1 MLEENENFATLL
13 KNIRTEEE
21 VSLDQLAYGIMS
33 TSQLARIEKGE
44 RSVAK
49 VVRDRLLERL
59 GVARDLYENLLDLED
74 YREWERQKDILHA
87 VREKQ
92 TEQAEQL
99 LSEYEESLEDDEN
112 IRRQFYLVMLA
123 DIQKKAEGQELFVRE
138 CYREALALTVPEAD
152 TVWAKQ
158 RPLSILEI
166 NLLLE
171 NLAYE
176 NGMDSFLKYKVLLRY
191 VEDGCYDEISK
202 AKIYPKIAFYS
213 LKKRM
218 QYREH
223 LDAGERTECLE
234 ICGKTVERLRD
245 AGRTYYLVELLEIR
259 KQLLKD
265 QLECLPDTDRE
276 NHLAIR
282 QEDETLLAV
291 IRKLYQEYG
300 VTEYM
305 EDCTYLYQQK
315 WVFPIG
321 EVLKIRRTMFGMT
334 QEQLCDGIC
343 SVKSLRRAE
352 QGKTDI
358 QREVREKLLKR
369 LGLSG
374 QLQWTR
380 LITSDR
386 EVVRLAE
393 RLAKYQNGQNYVET
407 RKLLERLKAKVTMEI
422 PQNKQ
427 FIIETEALLD
437 YYEKKISMRKFVDC
451 ETEILR
457 QTLKENDFRK
467 MGKIYL
473 TEMEITCIRNR
484 WRGLKNEE
492 KKKGIQFLLNIYEE
506 YSSKNGIANAI
517 SMYEFVTE
525 GAVSELGNMGE
536 HELAILIDN
545 KSIKESLKC
554 RRLIHIDYKL
564 YDIFWNTQE
573 ILKKKGIKMNLE
585 KMADELMN
593 CISISHYTKRFF
605 YEKIYRDKLVN
616 VHCQDYPEYHC
627 K

>member
-1 MLEENENFATLL
+1 MNFTTLL
-13 KNIRTEEE
+13 KNIRTEEGI
-21 VSLDQLAYGIMS
+21 SLDQLALGIMS
-33 TSQLARIEKGE
+33 ASQLARIEKGE

-92 TEQAEQL
+92 TKQAEQL
-99 LSEYEESLEDDEN
+99 LLEYEESLEDDEN

-123 DIQKKAEGQELFVRE
+123 DIQKKAEGQELFVRK

-223 LDAGERTECLE
+223 LDAGERMECLE
-234 ICGKTVERLRD
+234 ICGKAVERLRD

-259 KQLLKD
+259 RQLFEDQLGELTGKEQEENLAVQREDEELLK
-265 QLECLPDTDRE
+265 
-276 NHLAIR
+276 
-282 QEDETLLAV
+282 V
-291 IRKLYQEYG
+291 IRDLYRQYD
-300 VTEYM
+300 VTDYM

-427 FIIETEALLD
+427 FIIETETLLD

-467 MGKIYL
+467 IGKIYL
-473 TEMEITCIRNR
+473 TEMEITCICNR

-492 KKKGIQFLLNIYEE
+492 KKKDIQFLLNIYEE
-506 YSSKNGIANAI
+506 YSSKNVIANAI

-536 HELAILIDN
+536 HELAILIDK

-564 YDIFWNTQE
+564 YDIFWNNQE
-573 ILKKKGIKMNLE
+573 IRKKKDIKMNLE
-585 KMADELMN
+585 KMADELVN
-593 CISISHYTKRFF
+593 CISISHYTKRYF
-605 YEKIYRDKLVN
+605 YEKIYRDKLTN
-616 VHCQDYPEYHC
+616 VH
-627 K
+627 

>member
-92 TEQAEQL
+92 TAQVERL

-152 TVWAKQ
+152 TVWTKQ

-223 LDAGERTECLE
+223 LDAGERMECLE
-234 ICGKTVERLRD
+234 ICGKAVERLRD

-259 KQLLKD
+259 KELIKD
-265 QLECLPDTDRE
+265 QLEYLPDTDRE
-276 NHLAIR
+276 NYLAIR
-282 QEDETLLAV
+282 REDETLLAV

-451 ETEILR
+451 ETEILK

-473 TEMEITCIRNR
+473 TEMEITCICNR

-492 KKKGIQFLLNIYEE
+492 KKKDIQFLLNIYEE

-593 CISISHYTKRFF
+593 CISISHYTKRYF
-605 YEKIYRDKLVN
+605 YEKIYRDKLTN
-616 VHCQDYPEYHC
+616 VH
-627 K
+627 

>member
-1 MLEENENFATLL
+1 MNFTALL
-13 KNIRTEEE
+13 KNIRTVEGI
-21 VSLDQLAYGIMS
+21 SLDQLALGIMS
-33 TSQLARIEKGE
+33 ASQLARIEKGE

-92 TEQAEQL
+92 TKQAEQL

-123 DIQKKAEGQELFVRE
+123 DIRKKAEGQELFVRK

-176 NGMDSFLKYKVLLRY
+176 NGMDSFLKYKVLLHY

-223 LDAGERTECLE
+223 LDAGERMECLE
-234 ICGKTVERLRD
+234 ICGKAVERLRD
-245 AGRTYYLVELLEIR
+245 ASRTYYLVELLEIR
-259 KQLLKD
+259 RQLLED
-265 QLECLPDTDRE
+265 QLGELTGKEQEE
-276 NHLAIR
+276 NLAVQR
-282 QEDETLLAV
+282 EDEELLKV
-291 IRKLYQEYG
+291 IQNLYREYE
-300 VTEYM
+300 VTDYM

-427 FIIETEALLD
+427 FIIETETLLD
-437 YYEKKISMRKFVDC
+437 YYEKKISMRKLVDC

-467 MGKIYL
+467 MEKIYL
-473 TEMEITCIRNR
+473 TEMEIKCIRNR

-492 KKKGIQFLLNIYEE
+492 KKKDIQFLLNIYEE
-506 YSSKNGIANAI
+506 YSSKNVIANAI

-536 HELAILIDN
+536 HELAILIDK

-564 YDIFWNTQE
+564 YDIFWNNQE

-585 KMADELMN
+585 KMADELVN
-593 CISISHYTKRFF
+593 CISISHYTKRYF
-605 YEKIYRDKLVN
+605 YEKIYRDKLTN
-616 VHCQDYPEYHC
+616 VH
-627 K
+627 

>member
-1 MLEENENFATLL
+1 MNFTALL
-13 KNIRTEEE
+13 KNMRTEEGI
-21 VSLDQLAYGIMS
+21 SLDQLALGIMS
-33 TSQLARIEKGE
+33 ASQLARIEKGE
-44 RSVAK
+44 RSVTK

-92 TEQAEQL
+92 TKEAEQL

-123 DIQKKAEGQELFVRE
+123 DIQKKAEGLELFVRK

-152 TVWAKQ
+152 IVWAKQ

-223 LDAGERTECLE
+223 LDAGERMECLE
-234 ICGKTVERLRD
+234 ICGKAVERLRD

-259 KQLLKD
+259 KQLLED
-265 QLECLPDTDRE
+265 QLGELTGEEQKE
-276 NHLAIR
+276 NLAVQR
-282 QEDETLLAV
+282 EDEELLKV
-291 IRKLYQEYG
+291 IRDLYRQYD
-300 VTEYM
+300 VTDYM

-427 FIIETEALLD
+427 FIIETETLLD

-473 TEMEITCIRNR
+473 TEMEIKCIRNR

-492 KKKGIQFLLNIYEE
+492 KKKDIQFLLNIYEE
-506 YSSKNGIANAI
+506 YSSKNVIANAI

-536 HELAILIDN
+536 HELAILIDK

-564 YDIFWNTQE
+564 YDIFWNNQE
-573 ILKKKGIKMNLE
+573 IRKKKGIKMNLE
-585 KMADELMN
+585 KMADELVN
-593 CISISHYTKRFF
+593 CISISHYTKRYF
-605 YEKIYRDKLVN
+605 YEKIYRDKLTN
-616 VHCQDYPEYHC
+616 GH
-627 K
+627 

>member
-1 MLEENENFATLL
+1 MNFTALL
-13 KNIRTEEE
+13 KNMRTEEGI
-21 VSLDQLAYGIMS
+21 SLDQLALGIMS
-33 TSQLARIEKGE
+33 ASQLARIEKGE

-92 TEQAEQL
+92 TKEAEQL

-123 DIQKKAEGQELFVRE
+123 DIQKKAEGQELFVRK

-223 LDAGERTECLE
+223 LDAGERMECLE
-234 ICGKTVERLRD
+234 ICGKAVERLRD

-259 KQLLKD
+259 RQLLED
-265 QLECLPDTDRE
+265 QLGEVTGEEQKENLAVHRE
-276 NHLAIR
+276 N
-282 QEDETLLAV
+282 EELLKV
-291 IRKLYQEYG
+291 IRDLYRQYD
-300 VTEYM
+300 VTDYM

-427 FIIETEALLD
+427 FIIETETLLD

-473 TEMEITCIRNR
+473 TEMEIKCIRNR

-492 KKKGIQFLLNIYEE
+492 KKKDIQFLLNIYEE
-506 YSSKNGIANAI
+506 YSSKNVIANAI

-536 HELAILIDN
+536 HELAILIDK

-564 YDIFWNTQE
+564 YDIFWNNQE

-585 KMADELMN
+585 KMADELVN
-593 CISISHYTKRFF
+593 CISISHYTKRYF
-605 YEKIYRDKLVN
+605 YEKIYRDKLTN
-616 VHCQDYPEYHC
+616 VH
-627 K
+627 

>member
-1 MLEENENFATLL
+1 MTAMLEENENFATLL

-92 TEQAEQL
+92 TAQAEQL
-99 LSEYEESLEDDEN
+99 LSEYEKSLEDDEN

-223 LDAGERTECLE
+223 LDAGERMECLE
-234 ICGKTVERLRD
+234 ICGKAVERLRD

-259 KQLLKD
+259 KQLLED
-265 QLECLPDTDRE
+265 QLGELTGEEQKE
-276 NHLAIR
+276 NLAVQR
-282 QEDETLLAV
+282 EDEELLRV
-291 IRKLYQEYG
+291 IRDLYRQYD
-300 VTEYM
+300 VTDYI

-358 QREVREKLLKR
+358 QREVREKLLNR

-386 EVVRLAE
+386 AVVKLAE
-393 RLAKYQNGQNYVET
+393 KLTKCQIGRDFITT
-407 RKLLERLKAKVTMEI
+407 RQLLEELKRRVVLDI

-427 FIIETEALLD
+427 FILETEAILD
-437 YYEKKISMRKFVDC
+437 YEEGVIDKEKYVEYETKALKC
-451 ETEILR
+451 
-457 QTLKENDFRK
+457 TLKTDNYTEMKNV
-467 MGKIYL
+467 YL
-473 TEMEITCIRNR
+473 TEIEVLCICNR
-484 WRGLKNEE
+484 WRGMVEIEKIQDIQKIADLYEKYFEKN
-492 KKKGIQFLLNIYEE
+492 KK
-506 YSSKNGIANAI
+506 ANAI
-517 SMYEFVTE
+517 SMYEFVTD
-525 GAVSELGNMGE
+525 GIVNELGNMGE
-536 HELAILIDN
+536 HEKAARIDN
-545 KSIKESLKC
+545 ECIKECLC
-554 RRLIHIDYKL
+554 NRRAWDIDYKL
-564 YDIFWNTQE
+564 YDILWNE
-573 ILKKKGIKMNLE
+573 EEVLKKEGKNISLKR
-585 KMADELMN
+585 KADKLAQ
-593 CISISHYTKRFF
+593 CAGISHYVKHFY
-605 YEKIYRDKLVN
+605 YEKIYEEKLSSF
-616 VHCQDYPEYHC
+616 H
-627 K
+627 

>member
-1 MLEENENFATLL
+1 MTAMLEENENFATLL

-92 TEQAEQL
+92 TEQL

-123 DIQKKAEGQELFVRE
+123 DIQKKTEGQELFVRK

-223 LDAGERTECLE
+223 LDAGERMECLE
-234 ICGKTVERLRD
+234 ICGKAVERLRD

-259 KQLLKD
+259 RQLFEDQLGELTGEEQEENLAVQREDEELLKVI
-265 QLECLPDTDRE
+265 QNLYREYEVTD
-276 NHLAIR
+276 
-282 QEDETLLAV
+282 
-291 IRKLYQEYG
+291 
-300 VTEYM
+300 YM
-305 EDCTYLYQQK
+305 EDCTYLYQQR
-315 WVFPIG
+315 WVFLIG
-321 EVLKIRRTMFGMT
+321 EVLRVRRKMFGMT
-334 QEQLCDGIC
+334 QEQLCEDIC

-358 QREVREKLLKR
+358 QRKVREKLLNR

-386 EVVRLAE
+386 EVVKLAE
-393 RLAKYQNGQNYVET
+393 KLAKCQNGQDFITT
-407 RKLLERLKAKVTMEI
+407 RQVLEELKRRVVLDI

-427 FIIETEALLD
+427 FILETEATLD
-437 YYEKKISMRKFVDC
+437 KDEGKI
-451 ETEILR
+451 EIKEFLKR
-457 QTLKENDFRK
+457 ENEALKSTLKIEN
-467 MGKIYL
+467 IWSAEEVYL
-473 TEMEITCIRNR
+473 TEEEITCIRNS
-484 WRGLKNEE
+484 WKGMEEEEKKQSMHSLLKMYEKYSLKNE
-492 KKKGIQFLLNIYEE
+492 IT
-506 YSSKNGIANAI
+506 NAI
-517 SMYEFVTE
+517 SSYEFVTE
-525 GAVSELGNMGE
+525 GIVNELGNMGK
-536 HELAILIDN
+536 HEIAIRIDIE
-545 KSIKESLKC
+545 SVKESLKC
-554 RRLIHIDYKL
+554 RRLVHMDYKI
-564 YDIFWNTQE
+564 YDILWNDQE
-573 ILKKKGIKMNLE
+573 ILKNEGKQVDLK
-585 KMADELMN
+585 KMADDLSC
-593 CISISHYTKRFF
+593 CISISHYTKRYF
-605 YEKIYRDKLVN
+605 YEKIYKDKITKI
-616 VHCQDYPEYHC
+616 QF
-627 K
+627 

>member
-1 MLEENENFATLL
+1 MNFTALL
-13 KNIRTEEE
+13 KNMRTEEGI
-21 VSLDQLAYGIMS
+21 SLDQLALGIMS
-33 TSQLARIEKGE
+33 ASQLARIEKGE
-44 RSVAK
+44 RSVTK

-92 TEQAEQL
+92 TKEAEQL

-123 DIQKKAEGQELFVRE
+123 DIQKNAEGQELFVRK

-223 LDAGERTECLE
+223 LDAGERMECLE
-234 ICGKTVERLRD
+234 ICGKAVERLRD

-259 KQLLKD
+259 RQLLED
-265 QLECLPDTDRE
+265 QLGEVTGEEQKENLAVHRE
-276 NHLAIR
+276 N
-282 QEDETLLAV
+282 EELLKV
-291 IRKLYQEYG
+291 IRDLYRQYD
-300 VTEYM
+300 VTDYM

-427 FIIETEALLD
+427 FIIETETLLD

-473 TEMEITCIRNR
+473 TEMEIKCIRNR
-484 WRGLKNEE
+484 WKGLEKNRKIEEIKFLLDIYHKYSLKNE
-492 KKKGIQFLLNIYEE
+492 
-506 YSSKNGIANAI
+506 IANAI

-525 GAVSELGNMGE
+525 GAVSELGNLGE
-536 HELAILIDN
+536 HELAIQIDRQ
-545 KSIKESLKC
+545 SIKESLKC
-554 RRLIHIDYKL
+554 RRLVHMDYKL
-564 YDIFWNTQE
+564 YDILWNKQE
-573 ILKKKGIKMNLE
+573 MANEKEDKADLKE
-585 KMADELMN
+585 MADELKS
-593 CISISHYTKRFF
+593 CISISHYNKRFF

-616 VHCQDYPEYHC
+616 VHCQD
-627 K
+627 

>member
-1 MLEENENFATLL
+1 MNFTALL
-13 KNIRTEEE
+13 KNIRTEEGI
-21 VSLDQLAYGIMS
+21 SLDQLALGIMS
-33 TSQLARIEKGE
+33 ASQLARFEKGE

-59 GVARDLYENLLDLED
+59 GVARDLYENLLDLKD

-92 TEQAEQL
+92 TKQAEQL

-112 IRRQFYLVMLA
+112 IRRQFYLVILA
-123 DIQKKAEGQELFVRE
+123 DIRKKVEGQELFVRK

-176 NGMDSFLKYKVLLRY
+176 NGMDSFLKYKVLLHY

-218 QYREH
+218 LYREH
-223 LDAGERTECLE
+223 LDARERMECLE
-234 ICGKTVERLRD
+234 ICGKAVERLRD

-259 KQLLKD
+259 RQLFEDQLGELTGKEQEENLAVQREDEELLK
-265 QLECLPDTDRE
+265 
-276 NHLAIR
+276 
-282 QEDETLLAV
+282 V
-291 IRKLYQEYG
+291 IRDLYRQYD
-300 VTEYM
+300 VTDYM

-427 FIIETEALLD
+427 FIIETETILD

-467 MGKIYL
+467 MGKIYF

-492 KKKGIQFLLNIYEE
+492 KKKDIQFISNYICLFDYLFI
-506 YSSKNGIANAI
+506 SS
-517 SMYEFVTE
+517 
-525 GAVSELGNMGE
+525 
-536 HELAILIDN
+536 
-545 KSIKESLKC
+545 
-554 RRLIHIDYKL
+554 
-564 YDIFWNTQE
+564 
-573 ILKKKGIKMNLE
+573 
-585 KMADELMN
+585 
-593 CISISHYTKRFF
+593 
-605 YEKIYRDKLVN
+605 
-616 VHCQDYPEYHC
+616 
-627 K
+627 

>member
-1 MLEENENFATLL
+1 MTAMLEENENFATLL

-92 TEQAEQL
+92 TAQAEQL

-123 DIQKKAEGQELFVRE
+123 DIRKKEEGQELFVRK

-223 LDAGERTECLE
+223 LDAGERMECLE
-234 ICGKTVERLRD
+234 ICGKAVERLRD

-259 KQLLKD
+259 RQLLED
-265 QLECLPDTDRE
+265 QLGELTGEEQKE
-276 NHLAIR
+276 NLAVQR
-282 QEDETLLAV
+282 EDEELLKV
-291 IRKLYQEYG
+291 IRDLYRQYD
-300 VTEYM
+300 VTDYM

-321 EVLKIRRTMFGMT
+321 EVLKIRRMMFGMT

-343 SVKSLRRAE
+343 SVKSLRRVE

-358 QREVREKLLKR
+358 QREVREKLLNR

-386 EVVRLAE
+386 AVVKQAE
-393 RLAKYQNGQNYVET
+393 QLAKYQNGQNYVET
-407 RKLLERLKAKVTMEI
+407 RKLLEKLKAKVTMEI

-451 ETEILR
+451 ETEILK

-473 TEMEITCIRNR
+473 TEMEITCICNR

-492 KKKGIQFLLNIYEE
+492 KKKDIQFLLNIYEE

-593 CISISHYTKRFF
+593 CISISHYTKRYF
-605 YEKIYRDKLVN
+605 YEKIYRDKLTN
-616 VHCQDYPEYHC
+616 VH
-627 K
+627 

>member
-1 MLEENENFATLL
+1 MNFTALL
-13 KNIRTEEE
+13 KNIRTEEGI
-21 VSLDQLAYGIMS
+21 SLDQLALGIMS
-33 TSQLARIEKGE
+33 ASQLARIEKGE

-49 VVRDRLLERL
+49 IVRDRLLERL
-59 GVARDLYENLLDLED
+59 GVARDLYENLLELED

-92 TEQAEQL
+92 TKEAEQL

-123 DIQKKAEGQELFVRE
+123 DIQKKAEGQELFVRK

-176 NGMDSFLKYKVLLRY
+176 NGMDSFLKYKVLLHY

-223 LDAGERTECLE
+223 LDAGERMECLE
-234 ICGKTVERLRD
+234 ICGKAVERLRD

-259 KQLLKD
+259 KQLLED
-265 QLECLPDTDRE
+265 QLGELTGKEQEE
-276 NHLAIR
+276 NLAVQR
-282 QEDETLLAV
+282 EDEELLKV
-291 IRKLYQEYG
+291 IRDLYRQYD
-300 VTEYM
+300 VTDYM

-358 QREVREKLLKR
+358 QRKVREKLLKR

-427 FIIETEALLD
+427 FIIETETLLD

-467 MGKIYL
+467 MEKIYL
-473 TEMEITCIRNR
+473 TEMEIKCIRNR

-492 KKKGIQFLLNIYEE
+492 KKKDIQFLLNIYEE
-506 YSSKNGIANAI
+506 YSSKNVIANAI

-536 HELAILIDN
+536 HELAILIDK

-564 YDIFWNTQE
+564 YDIFWNNQE
-573 ILKKKGIKMNLE
+573 IRKKKGIKMNLE
-585 KMADELMN
+585 KMADELVN
-593 CISISHYTKRFF
+593 CISISHYTKRYF
-605 YEKIYRDKLVN
+605 YEKIYRDKLTN
-616 VHCQDYPEYHC
+616 VH
-627 K
+627 

>member
-92 TEQAEQL
+92 TAQVERL

-123 DIQKKAEGQELFVRE
+123 DIQKKAEGQELFVRK

-223 LDAGERTECLE
+223 LDAGERMECLE
-234 ICGKTVERLRD
+234 ICGKAVERLRD

-259 KQLLKD
+259 KQLLED
-265 QLECLPDTDRE
+265 QLGELTGEEQKE
-276 NHLAIR
+276 NLAVQR
-282 QEDETLLAV
+282 EDEELLRV
-291 IRKLYQEYG
+291 IRDLYRQYD
-300 VTEYM
+300 VTDYI

-451 ETEILR
+451 ETEILK

-473 TEMEITCIRNR
+473 TEMEITCICNR

-492 KKKGIQFLLNIYEE
+492 KKKDIQFLLNIYEE

-593 CISISHYTKRFF
+593 CISISHYTKRYF
-605 YEKIYRDKLVN
+605 YEKIYRDKLTN
-616 VHCQDYPEYHC
+616 VH
-627 K
+627 

>member
-1 MLEENENFATLL
+1 MNFTALL
-13 KNIRTEEE
+13 KNMRTEEGI
-21 VSLDQLAYGIMS
+21 SLDQLALGIMS
-33 TSQLARIEKGE
+33 ASQLARIEKGE

-92 TEQAEQL
+92 TKEAEQL

-123 DIQKKAEGQELFVRE
+123 DIQKKAEGQELFVRK

-223 LDAGERTECLE
+223 LDAGERMECLE
-234 ICGKTVERLRD
+234 ICGKVVERLRD

-259 KQLLKD
+259 KQLLED
-265 QLECLPDTDRE
+265 QLGELTGEEQEE
-276 NHLAIR
+276 NLAV
-282 QEDETLLAV
+282 QGEDEELLKV
-291 IRKLYQEYG
+291 IRDLYRQYD
-300 VTEYM
+300 VTDYM

-427 FIIETEALLD
+427 FIIETETLLD

-473 TEMEITCIRNR
+473 TEMEIKCIRNR

-492 KKKGIQFLLNIYEE
+492 KKKDIQFLLNIYEE
-506 YSSKNGIANAI
+506 YSSKNVIANAI

-536 HELAILIDN
+536 HELAILIDK

-564 YDIFWNTQE
+564 YDIFWNNQE

-585 KMADELMN
+585 KMADELVN
-593 CISISHYTKRFF
+593 CISISHYTKRYF
-605 YEKIYRDKLVN
+605 YEKIYRDKLTN
-616 VHCQDYPEYHC
+616 VH
-627 K
+627 

>member
-92 TEQAEQL
+92 TAQAEQL

-123 DIQKKAEGQELFVRE
+123 DIRKKEEGQELFVRK

-223 LDAGERTECLE
+223 LDAGERMECLE
-234 ICGKTVERLRD
+234 ICGKAVERLRD

-259 KQLLKD
+259 KELIKD
-265 QLECLPDTDRE
+265 QLEYLPDTDRE
-276 NHLAIR
+276 NYLAIR
-282 QEDETLLAV
+282 REDETLLAV

-358 QREVREKLLKR
+358 QREVMEKLLKR

-451 ETEILR
+451 ETEILK

-492 KKKGIQFLLNIYEE
+492 KKKDIQFLLNIYEE
-506 YSSKNGIANAI
+506 YSSKNVIANAI

-573 ILKKKGIKMNLE
+573 ILKKKGIKMNVE

-593 CISISHYTKRFF
+593 CISISHYTKRYF
-605 YEKIYRDKLVN
+605 YEKIYRDKLTN
-616 VHCQDYPEYHC
+616 VH
-627 K
+627 

>member
-1 MLEENENFATLL
+1 MNFTALL
-13 KNIRTEEE
+13 KNIRTEEGI
-21 VSLDQLAYGIMS
+21 SLDQLALGIMS
-33 TSQLARIEKGE
+33 ASQLARIEKGE

-92 TEQAEQL
+92 TKEAERL
-99 LSEYEESLEDDEN
+99 LSEYAESLKEDEN

-123 DIQKKAEGQELFVRE
+123 DIQKKAEGQELFVRK

-223 LDAGERTECLE
+223 LDAGERMECLE
-234 ICGKTVERLRD
+234 ICGKAVERLRD

-259 KQLLKD
+259 KQLLED
-265 QLECLPDTDRE
+265 QLGELTGEEQKE
-276 NHLAIR
+276 NLAVQR
-282 QEDETLLAV
+282 EDEELLRV
-291 IRKLYQEYG
+291 IRDLYRQYD
-300 VTEYM
+300 VTDYI

-451 ETEILR
+451 ETEILK

-473 TEMEITCIRNR
+473 TEMEITCICNR

-492 KKKGIQFLLNIYEE
+492 KKKDIQFLLNIYEE

-593 CISISHYTKRFF
+593 CISISHYTKRYF
-605 YEKIYRDKLVN
+605 YEKIYRDKLTN
-616 VHCQDYPEYHC
+616 VH
-627 K
+627 

>member
-1 MLEENENFATLL
+1 MTAMLEENENFATLL

-44 RSVAK
+44 RSVEK

-92 TEQAEQL
+92 TAQAERL
-99 LSEYEESLEDDEN
+99 LSEYVESLEDDEN

-123 DIQKKAEGQELFVRE
+123 DIRKKEEGQELFVRK

-171 NLAYE
+171 NLTYE

-223 LDAGERTECLE
+223 LDAGERMECLE
-234 ICGKTVERLRD
+234 ICGKAVERLRD

-259 KQLLKD
+259 RQLFKD

-437 YYEKKISMRKFVDC
+437 CYEKKISMRKFVDC

-457 QTLKENDFRK
+457 QTLKENDFKK

-492 KKKGIQFLLNIYEE
+492 KKKDIQFLLNIYEE
-506 YSSKNGIANAI
+506 YSSKNVIVNAI
-517 SMYEFVTE
+517 SMYEFITE

-564 YDIFWNTQE
+564 YDIFWNNQE

-585 KMADELMN
+585 KMADELVN
-593 CISISHYTKRFF
+593 CISISHYTKRYF
-605 YEKIYRDKLVN
+605 YEKIYRDKLTN
-616 VHCQDYPEYHC
+616 VH
-627 K
+627 

>member
-1 MLEENENFATLL
+1 MTAMLEENENFATLL
-13 KNIRTEEE
+13 KNIRTEEK
-21 VSLDQLAYGIMS
+21 VSLDQLAYGLMS
-33 TSQLARIEKGE
+33 SSQLARIEKGE

-92 TEQAEQL
+92 MEQAERRL
-99 LSEYEESLEDDEN
+99 LKYAESLEDDEN
-112 IRRQFYLVMLA
+112 IRRQFYLVLLA
-123 DIQKKAEGQELFVRE
+123 DIRKKAEGQEAFVRK
-138 CYREALALTVPEAD
+138 CYMEALALTVPETD
-152 TVWAKQ
+152 KVWVKQ

-176 NGMDSFLKYKVLLRY
+176 NGMDSFPKYKVLLRY

-202 AKIYPKIAFYS
+202 AKIYPKIVFYY

-223 LDAGERTECLE
+223 LSAGERMECLKV
-234 ICGKTVERLRD
+234 CGNAVERLRD
-245 AGRTYYLVELLEIR
+245 VGRTYYLVELLEIR
-259 KQLLKD
+259 KQLLED
-265 QLECLPDTDRE
+265 QLGELTGEERE
-276 NHLAIR
+276 ENLAVQR
-282 QEDETLLAV
+282 EDEELLRV
-291 IRKLYQEYG
+291 IRDLYREYEI
-300 VTEYM
+300 TDYM

-321 EVLKIRRTMFGMT
+321 EVLKIRRNMFGMT
-334 QEQLCDGIC
+334 QEQLCEGIC

-358 QREVREKLLKR
+358 QREVREKLLNR

-374 QLQWTR
+374 QLQRTR

-386 EVVRLAE
+386 EVVKLAE
-393 RLAKYQNGQNYVET
+393 KLAKYQNGQDFINA
-407 RKLLERLKAKVTMEI
+407 RKLLNELNNKVAMEI

-427 FIIETEALLD
+427 FVMEKEALLD
-437 YYEKKISMRKFVDC
+437 YNENKISMKEFVDY

-457 QTLKENDFRK
+457 QTLEKNNYETLE
-467 MGKIYL
+467 KIYL

-484 WRGLKNEE
+484 WRGLNKEE
-492 KKKGIQFLLNIYEE
+492 KKRDIQFLLNIYEE
-506 YSSKNGIANAI
+506 YASKNEIANAI

-525 GAVSELGNMGE
+525 GAVNELGNMGE
-536 HELAILIDN
+536 HELAILIDK

-564 YDIFWNTQE
+564 YDIFWNNQE
-573 ILKKKGIKMNLE
+573 LLKKKGIKMDSGQ
-585 KMADELMN
+585 MADELTN
-593 CISISHYTKRFF
+593 CISISHYTKRYF
-605 YEKIYRDKLVN
+605 YEKIFREKLTS
-616 VHCQDYPEYHC
+616 VH
-627 K
+627 

>member
-92 TEQAEQL
+92 TAQAEQL
-99 LSEYEESLEDDEN
+99 LSEYEKSLEDDEN

-123 DIQKKAEGQELFVRE
+123 DIRKKENAGRQFAAD
-138 CYREALALTVPEAD
+138 CYRKALELTVPDAD
-152 TVWAKQ
+152 TVWVKQ

-171 NLAYE
+171 NLASE
-176 NGMDSFLKYKVLLRY
+176 KGIDSFLKYKILLRY

-223 LDAGERTECLE
+223 LDAGERMECLE
-234 ICGKTVERLRD
+234 ICWKAVERLRD

-259 KQLLKD
+259 KQLLED
-265 QLECLPDTDRE
+265 QLGELTGEEQKE
-276 NHLAIR
+276 NLAAQR
-282 QEDETLLAV
+282 EDEELLRV
-291 IRKLYQEYG
+291 IQNLYREYE
-300 VTEYM
+300 VTDYM

-358 QREVREKLLKR
+358 QREVKEKLLKR

-437 YYEKKISMRKFVDC
+437 CYEKKISMRKFVDC

-457 QTLKENDFRK
+457 QTLKENDFKK

-492 KKKGIQFLLNIYEE
+492 KKKDIQFLLNIYEE
-506 YSSKNGIANAI
+506 YSSKNVIANAI

-564 YDIFWNTQE
+564 YDIFWNNQE

-585 KMADELMN
+585 KMADELVN
-593 CISISHYTKRFF
+593 CISISHYTKRYF
-605 YEKIYRDKLVN
+605 YEKIYRDKLTN
-616 VHCQDYPEYHC
+616 VH
-627 K
+627 

>member
-1 MLEENENFATLL
+1 MNFTTLL
-13 KNIRTEEE
+13 KNIRTEEGI
-21 VSLDQLAYGIMS
+21 SLDQLALGIMS
-33 TSQLARIEKGE
+33 ASQLARIEKGE

-59 GVARDLYENLLDLED
+59 GGARDLYENLLDLED

-92 TEQAEQL
+92 TKQAEQL
-99 LSEYEESLEDDEN
+99 LLEYEESLEDDEN

-123 DIQKKAEGQELFVRE
+123 DIQKKAEGQELFVRK

-223 LDAGERTECLE
+223 LDAGERMECLE
-234 ICGKTVERLRD
+234 ICGKAVERLRD

-407 RKLLERLKAKVTMEI
+407 RKLLER
-422 PQNKQ
+422 
-427 FIIETEALLD
+427 
-437 YYEKKISMRKFVDC
+437 
-451 ETEILR
+451 
-457 QTLKENDFRK
+457 
-467 MGKIYL
+467 
-473 TEMEITCIRNR
+473 
-484 WRGLKNEE
+484 
-492 KKKGIQFLLNIYEE
+492 
-506 YSSKNGIANAI
+506 
-517 SMYEFVTE
+517 
-525 GAVSELGNMGE
+525 
-536 HELAILIDN
+536 
-545 KSIKESLKC
+545 
-554 RRLIHIDYKL
+554 
-564 YDIFWNTQE
+564 
-573 ILKKKGIKMNLE
+573 
-585 KMADELMN
+585 
-593 CISISHYTKRFF
+593 
-605 YEKIYRDKLVN
+605 
-616 VHCQDYPEYHC
+616 
-627 K
+627 

>member
-1 MLEENENFATLL
+1 MNFTALL
-13 KNIRTEEE
+13 KNMRTEEGI
-21 VSLDQLAYGIMS
+21 SLDQLALGIMS
-33 TSQLARIEKGE
+33 ASQLARIEKGE
-44 RSVAK
+44 RSVTK

-92 TEQAEQL
+92 TQEAEQL

-123 DIQKKAEGQELFVRE
+123 DIQKKAEGQELFVRK

-176 NGMDSFLKYKVLLRY
+176 NGMDSFLKYKVLLHY

-223 LDAGERTECLE
+223 LDAGERMECLE
-234 ICGKTVERLRD
+234 ICGKAVERLRD

-259 KQLLKD
+259 RQLLED
-265 QLECLPDTDRE
+265 QLGELTGKEQEE
-276 NHLAIR
+276 NLAVQR
-282 QEDETLLAV
+282 EDEELLKV
-291 IRKLYQEYG
+291 IQNLYREYE
-300 VTEYM
+300 VTDYM

-427 FIIETEALLD
+427 FIIETETLLD

-473 TEMEITCIRNR
+473 TEMEIKCIRNR

-492 KKKGIQFLLNIYEE
+492 KKKDIQFLLNIYEE
-506 YSSKNGIANAI
+506 YSSKNVIANAI

-525 GAVSELGNMGE
+525 GAVSELGNLGE
-536 HELAILIDN
+536 HELAIQIDRQ
-545 KSIKESLKC
+545 SIKESLKC
-554 RRLIHIDYKL
+554 RRLVHMDYKL
-564 YDIFWNTQE
+564 YDILWNKQE
-573 ILKKKGIKMNLE
+573 MANEKEDKADLK
-585 KMADELMN
+585 KMADELKS

-616 VHCQDYPEYHC
+616 VHCQD
-627 K
+627 

>member
-1 MLEENENFATLL
+1 MNFTALL
-13 KNIRTEEE
+13 KNIRTEEGI
-21 VSLDQLAYGIMS
+21 SLDQLALGIMS
-33 TSQLARIEKGE
+33 ASQLARIEKGE

-92 TEQAEQL
+92 TKEAEQL

-112 IRRQFYLVMLA
+112 IWRQFYLVMLA
-123 DIQKKAEGQELFVRE
+123 DIQKKAEGQELFVRK

-223 LDAGERTECLE
+223 LDAGERMECLE
-234 ICGKTVERLRD
+234 ICGKAVERLRD

-259 KQLLKD
+259 KQLLED
-265 QLECLPDTDRE
+265 QLGEVTGEEQKENLAVHRE
-276 NHLAIR
+276 N
-282 QEDETLLAV
+282 EELLKV
-291 IRKLYQEYG
+291 IRDLYRQYD
-300 VTEYM
+300 VTDYM

-352 QGKTDI
+352 QGKTDL

-427 FIIETEALLD
+427 FIIETETLLD

-473 TEMEITCIRNR
+473 TEMEIKCIRNR

-492 KKKGIQFLLNIYEE
+492 KKKDIQFLLNIYEE
-506 YSSKNGIANAI
+506 YSSKNVIANAI

-536 HELAILIDN
+536 HELAILIDK

-564 YDIFWNTQE
+564 YDIFWNNQE

-585 KMADELMN
+585 KMADELVN
-593 CISISHYTKRFF
+593 CISISHYTKRYF
-605 YEKIYRDKLVN
+605 YEKIYRDKLTN
-616 VHCQDYPEYHC
+616 VH
-627 K
+627 

>member
-1 MLEENENFATLL
+1 MNFTALL
-13 KNIRTEEE
+13 KNMRTEEGI
-21 VSLDQLAYGIMS
+21 SLDQLALGIMS
-33 TSQLARIEKGE
+33 ASQLARIEKGE

-92 TEQAEQL
+92 TKEAEQL

-123 DIQKKAEGQELFVRE
+123 DIQKKAEGQELFVRK

-223 LDAGERTECLE
+223 LDAGERMECLE
-234 ICGKTVERLRD
+234 ICGKAVERLRD

-259 KQLLKD
+259 RQLLED
-265 QLECLPDTDRE
+265 QLGEVTGEEQKE
-276 NHLAIR
+276 NLAVQR
-282 QEDETLLAV
+282 EDEELLKV
-291 IRKLYQEYG
+291 IRDLYRQYD
-300 VTEYM
+300 VTDYM

-358 QREVREKLLKR
+358 QREAREKLLKR

-427 FIIETEALLD
+427 FIMETETLLD

-492 KKKGIQFLLNIYEE
+492 KKKDIQFLLNIYEE
-506 YSSKNGIANAI
+506 YSSKNVIANAI

-536 HELAILIDN
+536 HELAILIDK

-564 YDIFWNTQE
+564 YDIFWNNQE
-573 ILKKKGIKMNLE
+573 IRKKKGIKMNLE
-585 KMADELMN
+585 KMADELVN
-593 CISISHYTKRFF
+593 CISISHYTKRYF
-605 YEKIYRDKLVN
+605 YEKIYRDKLTN
-616 VHCQDYPEYHC
+616 VH
-627 K
+627 

>member
-1 MLEENENFATLL
+1 MNFTALL
-13 KNIRTEEE
+13 KNIRTEEGI
-21 VSLDQLAYGIMS
+21 SLDQLALGIMS

-92 TEQAEQL
+92 TAQAEQL

-123 DIQKKAEGQELFVRE
+123 DIQKKAEGQELFVRK

-176 NGMDSFLKYKVLLRY
+176 NGMDSFLKYKVLLHY

-223 LDAGERTECLE
+223 LDAGERMECLE
-234 ICGKTVERLRD
+234 ICGKAVERLRD

-259 KQLLKD
+259 RQLLED
-265 QLECLPDTDRE
+265 QLGELTGEEQKE
-276 NHLAIR
+276 NLAVQR
-282 QEDETLLAV
+282 EDEELLKV
-291 IRKLYQEYG
+291 IRDLYRQYD
-300 VTEYM
+300 VTDYM

-427 FIIETEALLD
+427 FIIETETLLD

-492 KKKGIQFLLNIYEE
+492 KKKDIQFLLNIYEE
-506 YSSKNGIANAI
+506 YSSKNVIANAI

-536 HELAILIDN
+536 HEFAILIDK

-564 YDIFWNTQE
+564 YDIFWNNQE
-573 ILKKKGIKMNLE
+573 IRKKKGIKMNLE
-585 KMADELMN
+585 KMADELVN
-593 CISISHYTKRFF
+593 CISISHYTKRYF
-605 YEKIYRDKLVN
+605 YEKIYRDKLTN
-616 VHCQDYPEYHC
+616 VH
-627 K
+627 

>member
-1 MLEENENFATLL
+1 MNFTALL
-13 KNIRTEEE
+13 KNMRTEEGI
-21 VSLDQLAYGIMS
+21 SLDQLALGIMS
-33 TSQLARIEKGE
+33 ASQLARIEKGE
-44 RSVAK
+44 RSVTK

-92 TEQAEQL
+92 TKEAEQL

-123 DIQKKAEGQELFVRE
+123 DIQKKAEGQELFVRK

-152 TVWAKQ
+152 IVWAKQ

-223 LDAGERTECLE
+223 LDAGERMECLE
-234 ICGKTVERLRD
+234 ICGKAVERLRD

-259 KQLLKD
+259 KQLLED
-265 QLECLPDTDRE
+265 QLGEVTGEEQKE
-276 NHLAIR
+276 NLAVQR
-282 QEDETLLAV
+282 EDEELLKV
-291 IRKLYQEYG
+291 IRDLYRQYD
-300 VTEYM
+300 VTDYM

-427 FIIETEALLD
+427 FIIETETLLD

-473 TEMEITCIRNR
+473 TEMEIKCIRNR

-492 KKKGIQFLLNIYEE
+492 KKKDIQFLLNIYEE
-506 YSSKNGIANAI
+506 YSSKNVIANAI

-536 HELAILIDN
+536 HELAILIDK

-564 YDIFWNTQE
+564 YDIFWNNQE
-573 ILKKKGIKMNLE
+573 IRKKKGIKMNLE
-585 KMADELMN
+585 KMADELVN
-593 CISISHYTKRFF
+593 CISISHYTKRYF
-605 YEKIYRDKLVN
+605 YEKIYRDKLTN
-616 VHCQDYPEYHC
+616 GH
-627 K
+627 

>member
-1 MLEENENFATLL
+1 MTAMLEENENFATLL

-99 LSEYEESLEDDEN
+99 LSEYGESLEDDEN

-123 DIQKKAEGQELFVRE
+123 DIQKKTEGQELFVRK

-223 LDAGERTECLE
+223 LDAGERMECLE
-234 ICGKTVERLRD
+234 ICGKAVERLRD

-259 KQLLKD
+259 RQLFEEQLGELTGEEQEENLAVQREDEELLKVI
-265 QLECLPDTDRE
+265 QNLYREYEVTD
-276 NHLAIR
+276 
-282 QEDETLLAV
+282 
-291 IRKLYQEYG
+291 
-300 VTEYM
+300 YM

-427 FIIETEALLD
+427 FIIETETLLD

-473 TEMEITCIRNR
+473 TEMEIKCIRNR

-492 KKKGIQFLLNIYEE
+492 KKKDIQFLLNIYEE
-506 YSSKNGIANAI
+506 YSSKNVIANAI

-536 HELAILIDN
+536 HELAILIDK

-564 YDIFWNTQE
+564 YDIFWNNQE
-573 ILKKKGIKMNLE
+573 IRKKKGIKMNLE
-585 KMADELMN
+585 KMADELVN
-593 CISISHYTKRFF
+593 CISISHYTKRYF
-605 YEKIYRDKLVN
+605 YEKIYRDKLTN
-616 VHCQDYPEYHC
+616 VH
-627 K
+627 

>member
-1 MLEENENFATLL
+1 MNFTTLL
-13 KNIRTEEE
+13 KNIRTEEGI
-21 VSLDQLAYGIMS
+21 SLDQLALGIMS
-33 TSQLARIEKGE
+33 ASQLARIEKGE

-74 YREWERQKDILHA
+74 YGEWERQKDILHA

-92 TEQAEQL
+92 TKQAEQL
-99 LSEYEESLEDDEN
+99 LLEYEESLEDDEN

-123 DIQKKAEGQELFVRE
+123 DIQKKAEGQELFVRK

-223 LDAGERTECLE
+223 LDAGERMECLE
-234 ICGKTVERLRD
+234 ICGKAVERLRD

-259 KQLLKD
+259 RQLFEDQLGELTGKEQEENLAVQREDEELLK
-265 QLECLPDTDRE
+265 
-276 NHLAIR
+276 
-282 QEDETLLAV
+282 V
-291 IRKLYQEYG
+291 IRDLYRQYD
-300 VTEYM
+300 VTDYM

-427 FIIETEALLD
+427 FIIETETLLD

-467 MGKIYL
+467 IGKIYL
-473 TEMEITCIRNR
+473 TEMEITCICNR

-492 KKKGIQFLLNIYEE
+492 KKKDIQFLLNIYEE
-506 YSSKNGIANAI
+506 YSSKNVIANAI

-536 HELAILIDN
+536 HELAILIDK

-564 YDIFWNTQE
+564 YDIFWNNQE
-573 ILKKKGIKMNLE
+573 IRKKKDIKMNLE
-585 KMADELMN
+585 KMADELVN
-593 CISISHYTKRFF
+593 CISISHYTKRYF
-605 YEKIYRDKLVN
+605 YEKIYRDKLTN
-616 VHCQDYPEYHC
+616 VH
-627 K
+627 

>member
-1 MLEENENFATLL
+1 MNFTALL
-13 KNIRTEEE
+13 KNIRTEEGI
-21 VSLDQLAYGIMS
+21 SLDQLALGIMS
-33 TSQLARIEKGE
+33 ASQLARIEKGE

-49 VVRDRLLERL
+49 IVRDRLLERL
-59 GVARDLYENLLDLED
+59 GVARDLYENLLELED

-92 TEQAEQL
+92 TKEAEQL

-123 DIQKKAEGQELFVRE
+123 DIWKKAEGQELFVRK

-176 NGMDSFLKYKVLLRY
+176 NGMDSFLKYKVLLHY

-223 LDAGERTECLE
+223 LDAGERMECLE
-234 ICGKTVERLRD
+234 ICGKAVERLRD
-245 AGRTYYLVELLEIR
+245 ASRTYYLVELLEIR
-259 KQLLKD
+259 RQLLED
-265 QLECLPDTDRE
+265 QLGELTGKEQEE
-276 NHLAIR
+276 NLAVQR
-282 QEDETLLAV
+282 EDEELLKV
-291 IRKLYQEYG
+291 IQNLYREYE
-300 VTEYM
+300 VTDYM

-427 FIIETEALLD
+427 FIIETETLLD

-473 TEMEITCIRNR
+473 TEMEIKCIRNR

-492 KKKGIQFLLNIYEE
+492 KKKDIQFLLNIYEE
-506 YSSKNGIANAI
+506 YSSKNVIANAI

-536 HELAILIDN
+536 HELAILIDK

-564 YDIFWNTQE
+564 YDIFWNNQE
-573 ILKKKGIKMNLE
+573 IRKKKGIKMNLE
-585 KMADELMN
+585 KMADELVN
-593 CISISHYTKRFF
+593 CISISHYTKRYF
-605 YEKIYRDKLVN
+605 YEKIYRDKLTN
-616 VHCQDYPEYHC
+616 VH
-627 K
+627 